1 MRRGLATRLGLA
13 LALGL
18 TALASPRAPAAVPAP
33 VPAATPVRAVGE
45 GEGVRA
51 RLAQPVVLR
60 GQFEQSKRLEGFRQ
74 PLVSRGDFLLVRD
87 RGVAWDT
94 REPFA
99 STTLLTRER
108 LLTRLP
114 DGSQRVLLD
123 AAGSPGMA
131 AVNALLLAL
140 VAGDLPALAER
151 FALDETLAADGSW
164 RLVLTPDEADFLHRH
179 GAEIAGFIGHT
190 STWLGVSAMVMEAE
204 VVWRKGQEAG
214 LKQSGQASSLRGL
227 VPSRLADARA
237 AFLRAGGR

>member
-1 MRRGLATRLGLA
+1 VRCWLVALLGVA
-13 LALGL
+13 LALPV
-18 TALASPRAPAAVPAP
+18 LASPQAPAR
-33 VPAATPVRAVGE
+33 AATPSPAPAGE
-45 GEGVRA
+45 GDSVRA
-51 RLAQPVVLR
+51 RLAQPAVLR
-60 GQFEQSKRLEGFRQ
+60 GQFEQSKQLEGFRQ

-123 AAGSPGMA
+123 AAESPGMA

-151 FALDETLAADGSW
+151 FALEETLAADGRWQLLLTPEEAGLRQAFTRITLAGDRFVRQVVIEEAGGDVTTLRFVALADEPSAP
-164 RLVLTPDEADFLHRH
+164 TPDEA
-179 GAEIAGFIGHT
+179 
-190 STWLGVSAMVMEAE
+190 
-204 VVWRKGQEAG
+204 
-214 LKQSGQASSLRGL
+214 
-227 VPSRLADARA
+227 AR
-237 AFLRAGGR
+237 FD